1 MTDHSAA
8 VKVVTCFLLIVSFI
22 AVVACLTT
30 NWQVLRRKVS
40 SVTLLLSTLIAS
52 IASGAAVSV
61 AATHGLGQA
70 SPLSDDQVVVMQKA
84 LYSME
89 VLYVLTLGLG
99 KLSVMVL
106 FYSLLSSTGQSK
118 SVLAATGL
126 LLIWVVVM
134 AIVVCLQCHPPE
146 VWNIVGGKCLDVSGI
161 WIAFGVM
168 NVLVEIMII
177 AVPSFII
184 FRLQLSLKRRLV
196 VISCFGIRILDIAGS
211 IVQLCYVR
219 NFKLHA
225 DSPLP
230 TNVWQWAICSQV
242 LQTVAILSACVPY
255 LREFLESFPSG
266 MFKPTELKHPTVQS
280 AYNATKCSDSDIEL
294 MRPEST
300 KDT

>member
-40 SVTLLLSTLIAS
+40 SVALLLSTLIAS

-70 SPLSDDQVVVMQKA
+70 SPLTDVQVVVMQKA

-134 AIVVCLQCHPPE
+134 VIVVCLQCHPPE
-146 VWNIVGGKCLDVSGI
+146 VWNIVGGTCLDLSGI

-184 FRLQLSLKRRLV
+184 FRLKLSLKRRLV
-196 VISCFGIRILDIAGS
+196 VISCFGIRIL
-211 IVQLCYVR
+211 YVAKPHR
-219 NFKLHA
+219 DLH
-225 DSPLP
+225 
-230 TNVWQWAICSQV
+230 
-242 LQTVAILSACVPY
+242 
-255 LREFLESFPSG
+255 F
-266 MFKPTELKHPTVQS
+266 
-280 AYNATKCSDSDIEL
+280 
-294 MRPEST
+294 
-300 KDT
+300 

>member
-40 SVTLLLSTLIAS
+40 SVALLLSTLIAS

-70 SPLSDDQVVVMQKA
+70 SSLSEGQLVVMQKA

-118 SVLAATGL
+118 SVLVATGL

-146 VWNIVGGKCLDVSGI
+146 VWNIIGGTCLNVSGI
-161 WIAFGVM
+161 WTAFGVM
-168 NVLVEIMII
+168 NILVEIMII

-184 FRLQLSLKRRLV
+184 FRLKLSLKRRLV
-196 VISCFGIRILDIAGS
+196 VISCFAIRILDIAGS

-219 NFKLHA
+219 NFKIHA

-230 TNVWQWAICSQV
+230 TDVWQWAICSQV

-294 MRPEST
+294 MRPESA

>member
-1 MTDHSAA
+1 
-8 VKVVTCFLLIVSFI
+8 
-22 AVVACLTT
+22 
-30 NWQVLRRKVS
+30 
-40 SVTLLLSTLIAS
+40 
-52 IASGAAVSV
+52 
-61 AATHGLGQA
+61 
-70 SPLSDDQVVVMQKA
+70 
-84 LYSME
+84 
-89 VLYVLTLGLG
+89 
-99 KLSVMVL
+99 
-106 FYSLLSSTGQSK
+106 
-118 SVLAATGL
+118 
-126 LLIWVVVM
+126 
-134 AIVVCLQCHPPE
+134 
-146 VWNIVGGKCLDVSGI
+146 
-161 WIAFGVM
+161 M

-196 VISCFGIRILDIAGS
+196 VISCFGIRILYVAILYQDFDTSDLSSRDIAGS

>member
-168 NVLVEIMII
+168 NILVEIMII

-255 LREFLESFPSG
+255 LREFLESFPSVG
-266 MFKPTELKHPTVQS
+266 IQCDQVFGQ
-280 AYNATKCSDSDIEL
+280 
-294 MRPEST
+294 
-300 KDT
+300 